1 MSPARFAAP
10 RCNGANRDASPRPA
24 RGARPPRR
32 DHRSWP
38 ARGRVRTGRSHRSG
52 WRPRSC
58 GSCPPPRRSVA
69 CRTAPG
75 RAPPGCSA
83 SRARRPTRAPAA
95 ARPRPGCPAP
105 AGPDRAG
112 KAYICLLA
120 RVSADRPSQAF
131 RRNGNPGRLKIL
143 LTYVQIPPSSPAS
156 AGQAALGLEL
166 MPFRGVRYAQDR
178 VSGLAEVTSPPYDV
192 IFRDKEDQLMAA
204 DPHNVVRLI
213 LPRPVPGRPGEE
225 YHDAAVS
232 LRQWQDEHILVTDP
246 APALYLYE
254 QSAAPGP
261 EAGWVQRGLI
271 GAIRLVAPDA
281 GIVLPHEDVSP
292 GPVAGRLALMEAT
305 QANLEPIFLLY
316 DGHSGTVADGATP
329 DPRDGAV
336 GATAMIIAEIAG
348 SCEGASPRQPLISTR
363 TSDGLAHTLWAI
375 TD

>member
-156 AGQAALGLEL
+156 AGQAASGLEL

-213 LPRPVPGRPGEE
+213 LPKSVPGQPGEE
-225 YHDAAVS
+225 YYHAAVS
-232 LRQWQDEHILVTDP
+232 LRRWQEEGILTVDPRPALYVYEQAVIGELDQDGAAVTGPGP
-246 APALYLYE
+246 APA
-254 QSAAPGP
+254 AAADTSVNADGDY
-261 EAGWVQRGLI
+261 GGMIQRGLI
-271 GAIRLVAPDA
+271 GALRLVPPEA
-281 GIVLPHEDVSP
+281 GIVLPHEDVAP
-292 GPVAGRLALMEAT
+292 GPVAGRLQLMEAT
-305 QANLEPIFLLY
+305 QANLEPIL
-316 DGHSGTVADGATP
+316 
-329 DPRDGAV
+329 
-336 GATAMIIAEIAG
+336 
-348 SCEGASPRQPLISTR
+348 
-363 TSDGLAHTLWAI
+363 
-375 TD
+375 